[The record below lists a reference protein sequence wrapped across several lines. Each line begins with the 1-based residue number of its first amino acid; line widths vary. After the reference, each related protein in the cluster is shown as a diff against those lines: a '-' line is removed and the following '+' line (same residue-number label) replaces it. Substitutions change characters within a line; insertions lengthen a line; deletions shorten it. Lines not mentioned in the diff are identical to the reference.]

1 MKKRMYVW
9 LAVISSILGL
19 MTYFFLK
26 EGGGEDRGPRY
37 TLESFKRQ
45 WKVHSSNPKAHFDRL
60 HKTEAGYVVDYGDG
74 VTLLIVMSKGTVIS
88 ARIRY
93 ELGPDQGA
101 GGPRF
106 LLLMHTAI
114 NVGTFR
120 WPQERIEQVRQ
131 IFTFMTPQ
139 TKNYRYLYTSFTRT
153 YAQAEG
159 WEFVLDYVPNKT
171 EENSEAPSP
180 R

>member
-1 MKKRMYVW
+1 MQKHMYIW
-9 LAVISSILGL
+9 LAVMASLIGA

-45 WKVHSSNPKAHFDRL
+45 WNVNSPNPKVHLGTL
-60 HKTEAGYVVDYGDG
+60 HKIEGGYAADYGDG
-74 VTLLIVMSKGTVIS
+74 VSLRIVMHKDTVRG

-93 ELGPDQGA
+93 EIGPDLGA

-114 NVGTFR
+114 NLGTFR
-120 WPQERIEQVRQ
+120 WPQERVNQVRQ
-131 IFTFMTPQ
+131 IFNFMTPQ
-139 TKNYRYLYTSFTRT
+139 PKKYRYLYTSFTRT
-153 YAQAEG
+153 YTQTDG
-159 WEFVLDYVPNKT
+159 WEFVLEYVANKP
-171 EENSEAPSP
+171 EENSEAPP
-180 R
+180 PP